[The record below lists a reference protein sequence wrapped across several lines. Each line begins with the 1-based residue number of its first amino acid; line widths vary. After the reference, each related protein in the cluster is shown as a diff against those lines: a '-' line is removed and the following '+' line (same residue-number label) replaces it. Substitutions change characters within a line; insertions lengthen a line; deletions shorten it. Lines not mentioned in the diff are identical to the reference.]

1 MGKHEGCCLS
11 LTVGSRA
18 AVALFHR
25 HVAAEIIRAEVTDQ
39 VLSIHVIHVSNL
51 SNLQP
56 NENGL
61 IRVRFE
67 GGHEEEI
74 GPQIARPLMDADRH
88 FRAAA
93 LNRSPNKKRSF
104 LPPGKDKEP
113 ATVSTAAAIAS
124 HLAA

>member
-1 MGKHEGCCLS
+1 M
-11 LTVGSRA
+11 TVGSRA

-39 VLSIHVIHVSNL
+39 ALSIHVIHVSNL
-51 SNLQP
+51 SSNLQP
-56 NENGL
+56 KENGL

-67 GGHEEEI
+67 DGQEEEI
-74 GPQIARPLMDADRH
+74 EPQIARPLMDADRH